1 MSKKSKAKKSRKAG
15 RPASASNAADAAPSG
30 LFGGLGE
37 WLRERPSEQFLIGA
51 AVGAAVVYILS
62 NEELR
67 ARILKGGIDLY
78 SSVAGGLAELRE
90 QMADIKAEIEAE
102 KAGGDP
108 S

>member
-1 MSKKSKAKKSRKAG
+1 MSKKSKAKKSRKAA
-15 RPASASNAADAAPSG
+15 RLASGANAADTTTSG
-30 LFGGLGE
+30 LFGGLGA
-37 WLRERPSEQFLIGA
+37 WLRERPSEQFLVGA

-67 ARILKGGIDLY
+67 AKILKGGIDLY

-102 KAGGDP
+102 KAGGEP